1 LSGPIK
7 RKTSSFP
14 EEIEEP
20 EADPDTLPHPG
31 DAAASADGDEE
42 GTQPLGPQTETY
54 PIHNPPGHAQ
64 LRQHRFHHGPPGH
77 RPIFGKDDEVKDDQG
92 KGKDKGKDEDSDGKG
107 PQRIKEEL
115 QKEYEHVWPQ
125 TYLRQLWDSLPA
137 AATHLDL
144 PPHALKSTRD
154 AMDQAGLKFALTAK
168 DFQNVT
174 DAYSRSSTASV
185 SVLRGDRMNFV
196 FPTVTLVVLFR

>member
-1 LSGPIK
+1 L
-7 RKTSSFP
+7 SFP

-31 DAAASADGDEE
+31 DAAASADGGEE

-54 PIHNPPGHAQ
+54 PIHNPPGH
-64 LRQHRFHHGPPGH
+64 
-77 RPIFGKDDEVKDDQG
+77 RPIFGPQTYASGPDDEVKDDQG

-107 PQRIKEEL
+107 PRRTKEEL
-115 QKEYEHVWPQ
+115 QKDEDVWPQ
-125 TYLRQLWDSLPA
+125 TYLRALRDSLPA
-137 AATHLDL
+137 AATHL

-168 DFQNVT
+168 DVQTVT
-174 DAYSRSSTASV
+174 AAYSGSSTASV